1 MFKSLSQSV
10 KGMDH
15 VRCWDTQSLLRLAYV
30 IGGDGYV
37 LFSLVYL
44 HRVGVSSN
52 IYVWASILLDF
63 IVFFVQSL
71 ENFQSLDDEQRERV
85 TGV

>member
-1 MFKSLSQSV
+1 
-10 KGMDH
+10 MDY
-15 VRCWDTQSLLRLAYV
+15 VRCWDAESIILRLAYAL
-30 IGGDGYV
+30 GGDGYV

>member
-10 KGMDH
+10 KGMDY
-15 VRCWDTQSLLRLAYV
+15 VRCWDAESIILRLAYV
-30 IGGDGYV
+30 LGGDGYV

-52 IYVWASILLDF
+52 TDVWASILLDF
-63 IVFFVQSL
+63 IVLFHTTVGEFPEL
-71 ENFQSLDDEQRERV
+71 
-85 TGV
+85 G